1 MESKQT
7 EPVNFSKMNSLIR
20 SNRLAVF
27 CPIGRQISCL
37 ISQLNQRQQHQGD
50 QSSESSGRHSGSQ
63 HQSNEPT
70 DQPPNQE
77 VKDFKYP
84 EYFEFHSKRY
94 RTDDWCNLP
103 NSIIRH
109 LTSPNKLYQLNNNP
123 IHLISEGIKHHFSD
137 YDIFEFRNPIVTT
150 EANFDSL
157 LIPKDHVSR
166 SKSDCY
172 YVNANELCRGHSSA
186 HQLDCLKGHNS
197 RRFVCIADVYR
208 RDVVDSTHYPV
219 FHQCEIFKVLDQ
231 VRVHCVLH

>member
-1 MESKQT
+1 M
-7 EPVNFSKMNSLIR
+7 
-20 SNRLAVF
+20 
-27 CPIGRQISCL
+27 
-37 ISQLNQRQQHQGD
+37 
-50 QSSESSGRHSGSQ
+50 
-63 HQSNEPT
+63 
-70 DQPPNQE
+70 
-77 VKDFKYP
+77 KDFKYP
-84 EYFEFHSKRY
+84 EFFEFHSKRY
-94 RTDDWCNLP
+94 RTDDWTNLT

-109 LTSPNKLYQLNNNP
+109 LTRANKLYQLNNNP
-123 IHLISEGIKHHFSD
+123 IHLISEGIKHHFGD
-137 YDIFEFRNPIVTT
+137 YDIFEFRNPIVST

-231 VRVHCVLH
+231 VRALSLCPSVLPASLARQSCPPKQLDSPSKQSR